1 MSNFYCPRIKNGIAF
16 TPNRDYDVCGVR
28 NLNLSSKL
36 GISTVKLD
44 DFLISD
50 YRKNL
55 IATADRGEWP
65 VGCEGC
71 QWLEHIGMK
80 SSRLNEIDIERREGS
95 KPLVHFNSG
104 SICDSDCIMCG
115 PRWSTSIANR
125 LKSYPDPT
133 ETYFVLGN
141 DGDELPFDKES
152 IQNIKDAVS
161 ISKRIKVVGGEPFID
176 KKLWKFFDE
185 IANKNIDLIISTNG
199 NTFPSNNQI
208 NILKKFNRINLVYS
222 IDGTGMM
229 YEWIRENLSFK
240 TLIKNFLK
248 IGPTIDG
255 ECHVTAVVQAHNLL
269 NLKDLVKIFKTNIS
283 FNPLV
288 HPSLLAPRNAPRWV
302 IEQALEETKQNDV
315 LQKILTMSLNAGP
328 THDFE
333 LLKKHTEYL
342 NGHRTHHFDV
352 NTWTVQNKS
361 CIDVVNS

>member
-36 GISTVKLD
+36 GISSVKLE
-44 DFLISD
+44 DFLSSD

-55 IATADRGEWP
+55 IATANRGEWP

-80 SSRLNEIDIERREGS
+80 SSRLNEIDIEHREGS

-104 SICDSDCIMCG
+104 NICDSDCIMCG

-125 LKSYPDPT
+125 LKSHPDPT

-141 DGDELPFDKES
+141 DGDELPFDKKS

-185 IANKNIDLIISTNG
+185 IANKDLELIILTNG
-199 NTFPSNNQI
+199 NTFPSKKQFQI
-208 NILKKFNRINLVYS
+208 IEKFYKVQFIFS
-222 IDGTGMM
+222 IDGTALT
-229 YEWIRENLSFK
+229 YEWIRQNLSYK
-240 TLIKNFLK
+240 NLIKNYIK
-248 IGPTIDG
+248 IKSMSNAGYHATS
-255 ECHVTAVVQAHNLL
+255 VVQAHNLL
-269 NLKDLVKIFKTNIS
+269 NLKDLIQAFKTNIS

-342 NGHRTHHFDV
+342 NGHRTHYFDV

-361 CIDVVNS
+361 CIDLNNS